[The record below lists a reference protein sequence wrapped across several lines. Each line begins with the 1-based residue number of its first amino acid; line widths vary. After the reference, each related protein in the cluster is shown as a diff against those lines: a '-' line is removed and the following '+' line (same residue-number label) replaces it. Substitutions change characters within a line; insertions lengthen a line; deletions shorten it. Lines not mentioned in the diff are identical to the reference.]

1 MVGRIGAQSTHD
13 GYAQSGTTA
22 WGRMDWELGSLG
34 VWNSFN
40 YRVKFV

>member
-22 WGRMDWELGSLG
+22 WGRMDLGVREFGSLE
-34 VWNSFN
+34 FLQL
-40 YRVKFV
+40 